1 MAKDLSSMPT
11 LVQAPMATANDIA
24 IVQMAFDICRQLSKR
39 HKKNRLHFD
48 IRPQSI
54 RVDGKGRFHLAEPS
68 GQMDPQFAAPEMV
81 KGSSYSSYNC
91 DTYSL
96 GLLMYWL
103 LNDRRAPFCP
113 LPPYGLSQQQYQ
125 TALNRRLSGEP
136 LPPPAHGSE
145 ELKALVLRACA
156 PDPNN
161 RFQTAREMEQA
172 LIDLG
177 YKIKKPIKWGCLI
190 PGIILGILA
199 AIVLLLAFLVNYF
212 VDSWISQFFSE
223 FEMLI
228 LEILFG

>member
-1 MAKDLSSMPT
+1 MAQNLTPITKNPLSVS
-11 LVQAPMATANDIA
+11 NDTT
-24 IVQMAFDICRQLSKR
+24 IVQMAFDICRQLTKR
-39 HKKNRLHFD
+39 HKKQRLHFD
-48 IRPQSI
+48 IKPQTI
-54 RVDGKGRFHLAEPS
+54 FADDKGRFHLGEPT
-68 GQMDPQFAAPEMV
+68 GQLDPQFGAPELV

-96 GLLMYWL
+96 GLVMYWL

-113 LPPYGLSQQQYQ
+113 PAPYGLSQQQFQ
-125 TALNRRLSGEP
+125 AALNRRLSGEP

-145 ELKALVLRACA
+145 ELKALVMRACA

-172 LIDLG
+172 LVDLE
-177 YKIKKPIKWGCLI
+177 YKIKKPIRWGCLI

-199 AIVLLLAFLVNYF
+199 AIVLLAAFLVNYF
-212 VDSWISQFFSE
+212 VDSWMAQFFSE
-223 FEMLI
+223 LEMMI

>member
-1 MAKDLSSMPT
+1 MANDLSSMPT
-11 LVQAPMATANDIA
+11 LAQAPMAAANDTA
-24 IVQMAFDICRQLSKR
+24 IVQMAFDICRQLTKR
-39 HKKNRLHFD
+39 HKKNRLHCD
-48 IRPQSI
+48 INPQSI
-54 RVDGKGRFHLAEPS
+54 RVDKNGRFHLAEPM
-68 GQMDPQFAAPEMV
+68 GQRDVHFGAPELMW
-81 KGSSYSSYNC
+81 GSTYASFNC

-96 GLLMYWL
+96 GLVMYSL
-103 LNDRRAPFCP
+103 LNDHRVDFARRAAR
-113 LPPYGLSQQQYQ
+113 Q
-125 TALNRRLSGEP
+125 P
-136 LPPPAHGSE
+136 LPPPVHGSE
-145 ELKALVLRACA
+145 ELKALVMRACA

-172 LIDLG
+172 LIDLE

-228 LEILFG
+228 LELLFG

>member
-1 MAKDLSSMPT
+1 MATDLSNLLS
-11 LVQAPMATANDIA
+11 LFQAPMAASNDTA
-24 IVQMAFDICRQLSKR
+24 IVQMAFDICRQLGKR
-39 HKKNRLHFD
+39 HKKNHLHFD
-48 IRPQSI
+48 INPQSI
-54 RVDGKGRFHLAEPS
+54 CVDKNGRFHLAEPM
-68 GQMDPQFAAPEMV
+68 GQRDVHFGAPELMW
-81 KGSSYSSYNC
+81 GSTYASYNC

-96 GLLMYWL
+96 GLVMYWL
-103 LNDRRAPFCP
+103 LNDRIIDFARRA
-113 LPPYGLSQQQYQ
+113 
-125 TALNRRLSGEP
+125 AKKP

-145 ELKALVLRACA
+145 ELKALVMRACA

-172 LIDLG
+172 LVDLE

-228 LEILFG
+228 LELLFG